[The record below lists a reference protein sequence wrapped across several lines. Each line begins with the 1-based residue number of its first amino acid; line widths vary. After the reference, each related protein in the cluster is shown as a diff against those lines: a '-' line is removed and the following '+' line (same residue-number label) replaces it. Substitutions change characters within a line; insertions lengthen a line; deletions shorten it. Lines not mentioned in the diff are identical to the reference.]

1 MSHLYPGLEGSR
13 FSPAMAVAGAR
24 PTPHQA
30 RPELYGAFSVVD
42 DAKGKARTGQ
52 IELYSGKFYA
62 ACTVGGLMA
71 CKKGPHAH
79 GGDAARPGQDAA
91 AGRLEAVREQLPG
104 VGQDLPRRGP
114 ARHLHGLEPGGEYLG
129 AGWLTTGDGNDDD
142 VVFNHV
148 VSMGNGWTATQVWG
162 FQDVGGERRHCRN
175 VVIEKG
181 AQRAEFR
188 LVYDF
193 VE

>member
-71 CKKGPHAH
+71 C
-79 GGDAARPGQDAA
+79 
-91 AGRLEAVREQLPG
+91 
-104 VGQDLPRRGP
+104 
-114 ARHLHGLEPGGEYLG
+114 
-129 AGWLTTGDGNDDD
+129 
-142 VVFNHV
+142 
-148 VSMGNGWTATQVWG
+148 VSSR
-162 FQDVGGERRHCRN
+162 RRHRSFAAYR
-175 VVIEKG
+175 EK
-181 AQRAEFR
+181 RASR
-188 LVYDF
+188 TRR
-193 VE
+193 